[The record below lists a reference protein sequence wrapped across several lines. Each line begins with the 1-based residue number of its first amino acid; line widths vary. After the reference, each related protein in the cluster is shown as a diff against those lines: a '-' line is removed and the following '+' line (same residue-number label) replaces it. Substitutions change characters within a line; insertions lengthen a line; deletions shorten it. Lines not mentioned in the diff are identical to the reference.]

1 MIETE
6 QTNPTAT
13 EIDRTIDRMEE
24 FYRSVTGRD
33 APAVDTG
40 YAPIPAEKDPAEY
53 VEKQLGRLLQM
64 LGGNPAQAP
73 GPAWRPAMSVRES
86 DRQILLR
93 VDLPG
98 ISRDQVRVTTQGN
111 VLTVSGERP
120 ESEDGE
126 LRLLWRERPSGP
138 FRRTVWIP
146 GGLGP
151 SEPSAEMKAGVLE
164 IRITREAS
172 ESSAPK
178 TIRVS

>member
-6 QTNPTAT
+6 QTSPTAT
-13 EIDRTIDRMEE
+13 EIDRTIDRMEQ
-24 FYRSVTGRD
+24 FYRSVTGRE
-33 APAVDTG
+33 APPADTG

-64 LGGNPAQAP
+64 LGATPAQAAE
-73 GPAWRPAMSVRES
+73 PAWRPPMSVKES
-86 DRQILLR
+86 DRQILIR
-93 VDLPG
+93 IDLPG
-98 ISRDQVRVTTQGN
+98 VSRDQVRVTTQGN
-111 VLTVSGERP
+111 VMTVSGVRP
-120 ESEDGE
+120 QSDDGE

-138 FRRTVWIP
+138 FRRAVWIP

-172 ESSAPK
+172 EAAGPK
-178 TIRVS
+178 AIRVS